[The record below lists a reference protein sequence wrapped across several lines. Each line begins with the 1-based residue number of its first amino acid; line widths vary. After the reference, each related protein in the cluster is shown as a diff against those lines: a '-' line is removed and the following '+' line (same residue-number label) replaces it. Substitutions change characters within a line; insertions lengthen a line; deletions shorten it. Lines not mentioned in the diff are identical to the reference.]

1 MFSGVSS
8 KVKLTPRESARAGV
22 RERPERPLTLVAL
35 GTALV
40 LVTYVTPMAT
50 VPQTALDLGA
60 GSGARAW
67 ILSSMSVGLAA
78 ALLGSGAVGDA
89 VGRRRTYIVGLSLL
103 GLGSLGCAA
112 APGSAV
118 FVAARVL
125 EGVGGAAVL
134 ACGLAILAHAFTE
147 PSDRAHATGIWG
159 ASVGLGITAG
169 ALLAAGLDIGTG
181 WRETYV
187 VVGLVALA
195 LVVPSARMLPESK
208 SSQPRR
214 LDLVGVGTL
223 AVALTLLVS
232 GLTESRSGLSTTTVL
247 LFAGGVVAL
256 AAYVVVEARVA
267 EPMLDLALLRAP
279 GFLAATLGALALG
292 VGIIAMTSNV
302 PTLVQIG
309 LGGSLW
315 TATWLVVGWSAT
327 SVVAS
332 LLVRRVRTRLSGPT
346 LIASAMGVVGA
357 GQLLALGLGVT
368 SSPWRVLPAM
378 IVTGA
383 ATGVLN
389 AALGR
394 EAVASVPG
402 DRAAM
407 GSGSNNTARYL
418 GAACGITVFSV
429 LMSHAGTGVGPAG
442 LVDGWSVAVL
452 VASLVSLLGAT
463 VIGTIAT
470 YNTTYAKR
478 ARGVTKQ
485 S

>member
-1 MFSGVSS
+1 M
-8 KVKLTPRESARAGV
+8 
-22 RERPERPLTLVAL
+22 

-89 VGRRRTYIVGLSLL
+89 VGRRRAYVVGLSLL
-103 GLGSLGCAA
+103 GLGAIGCAV
-112 APGSAV
+112 APGSAF
-118 FVAARVL
+118 FVTARVL

-134 ACGLAILAHAFTE
+134 ACGLALLAHTFAE
-147 PSDRAHATGIWG
+147 PADRARATGIWG

-169 ALLAAGLDIGTG
+169 AVLAAGLDVGTG

-195 LVVPSARMLPESK
+195 LVVPSARMLPESR
-208 SSQPRR
+208 SVQPRR

-232 GLTESRSGLSTTTVL
+232 GLTESRSGLSTGTLL
-247 LFAGGVVAL
+247 LFAGGLVAL
-256 AAYVVVEARVA
+256 AAYVVVEARA
-267 EPMLDLALLRAP
+267 AAPMLDLALLRAP
-279 GFLAATLGALALG
+279 GFLAATLGAMVLG
-292 VGIIAMTSNV
+292 VGIVAMTSNV
-302 PTLVQIG
+302 PTLVQVG

-332 LLVRRVRTRLSGPT
+332 LLVRRIRIRLSGPT
-346 LIASAMGVVGA
+346 LIASAMAVVGA
-357 GQLLALGLGVT
+357 GQLFALGVSVS
-368 SSPWRVLPAM
+368 SSPWRLLPAM
-378 IVTGA
+378 VVTGA

-389 AALGR
+389 AVLGR
-394 EAVASVPG
+394 EAVASVPA

-429 LMSHAGTGVGPAG
+429 LMSHAGSGAGVAG

-452 VASLVSLLGAT
+452 AASLVSLLGA
-463 VIGTIAT
+463 VAIGTIAT
-470 YNTTYAKR
+470 YNTKHPKKD
-478 ARGVTKQ
+478 RGVRKE